1 MGKYDKYKK
10 IILSA
15 NLIKSM
21 ITTSIPGS
29 YGHLTTAGPGNE
41 GVDLA
46 EWINEKIEEGTI
58 IASSSPSAT
67 NLSFVRDSTTLT
79 VQSDTGTD
87 AVLPAASSTLAGVMS
102 ASDKTNLSSLIV
114 LSGVPAGSSNLNTFT
129 GTIIPDNSSVKQAL
143 QALETELENASD
155 GNGIYS
161 GSGTIPTTTVATVT
175 DKFSID
181 IPVAGGIFEVGDYNN
196 IVTNGNHFIRLQT
209 DYGIEMGRGNGFF
222 PRFEM
227 NPFKTEFYGPEASGN
242 DVFHFNSVSPGYLN
256 TSKVKFNIG
265 SSNGNFQGLVYSN
278 DFSADFVANS
288 LITKQYLENQI
299 SAIPHNDL
307 TGLQGGVA
315 GEYYHLTQDEYEDLF
330 VSAPPNSIVGSDTG
344 GSIKSLGVAGSITFS
359 GTNIQLVNDN
369 VSPGNNKYYGTNASG
384 VKGFHDITLLG
395 ISSVSVTDS
404 SDIDFTVTNPTTTP
418 NITGILTA
426 SGVIAG
432 SYGSSSAV
440 PVFSVDSKGRLTSAG
455 NTAISISSSS
465 ISDFNES
472 VDDRVDS
479 LLVAGTGITL
489 TYDDTANTLTI
500 ASSGT
505 VSGTGTANYVA
516 YWNGASSLTGDV
528 DFQFDGTYLT
538 LGTPTP
544 ASLSRFT
551 TKGTGSTVSTY
562 GYTHQNSAGNNVF
575 QVADNGAL
583 TIGVLGDVYIHPDQM
598 NISAGGTYVI
608 SKSGGD
614 LGLYSDT
621 TVVVESGGI
630 ATNTASFKSVATRS
644 TNSGNLINAQIEG
657 NFSMVA
663 GSNRYSD
670 LYINTQVNQSG
681 GTSPIRSIYIN
692 PTLTAATNYAGIEI
706 NAPGHTALKTTAGH
720 VSFTLGSDATGD
732 IYYRDPNGNLAR
744 LPIGTA
750 SQVLGST
757 GTVPAWTTTSGS
769 LPGGSAGDFLI
780 YSGGNWTAA
789 SQLKEKQSGITGTNM
804 TLASPPL
811 ASTPIYIYK
820 NGVLQDDPDDYSIS
834 GTTVTFVNAL
844 VSADKIISIYFI

>member
-15 NLIKSM
+15 NLIKTM

-29 YGHLTTAGPGNE
+29 YGQLTTAGPGNE

-46 EWINEKIEEGTI
+46 EWINEKIDEGVI
-58 IASSSPSAT
+58 ISPSTPSAT
-67 NLSFVRDSTTLT
+67 NLSFIRDSTSVT

-87 AVLPAASSTLAGVMS
+87 AVLPIATPTLAGVMS

-114 LSGVPAGSSNLNTFT
+114 LSGVPAGSSHLNTFT
-129 GTIIPDNSSVKQAL
+129 GTIIPDNSSIKEAL

-175 DKFSID
+175 DRFSID
-181 IPVAGGIFEVGDYNN
+181 IPVTSGIFEVGDYNN
-196 IVTNGNHFIRLQT
+196 VVTNGNHFIRLQT
-209 DYGIEMGRGNGFF
+209 DYGIEMGRSAGFF

-227 NPFKTEFYGPEASGN
+227 NPFKTEFYGPAEFGF
-242 DVFHFNSVSPGYLN
+242 DVFHFNLTQPGYLN
-256 TSKVKFNIG
+256 TEKIKFNIG

-278 DFSADFVANS
+278 DFSANFVANS
-288 LITKQYLENQI
+288 LITKQYLEDQLT
-299 SAIPHNDL
+299 ALPHNDL
-307 TGLQGGVA
+307 TGLQGGIA
-315 GEYYHLTQDEYEDLF
+315 GEYYHLTKAQHDTLF
-330 VSAPPNSIVGSDTG
+330 LTAPPNSLVGSDNG
-344 GSIKSLGVAGSITFS
+344 GSIKALGVAGSITFS

-369 VSPGNNKYYGTNASG
+369 VSPGNNKYYGTDASG

-395 ISSVSVTDS
+395 VSSVSVTDS

-418 NITGILTA
+418 NITGVLT
-426 SGVIAG
+426 STGVIAG

-440 PVFSVDSKGRLTSAG
+440 PIYTVDSKGRLTSAG
-455 NTAISISSSS
+455 NTSISISSSS
-465 ISDFNES
+465 VVDFNES
-472 VDDRVDS
+472 VDDRVNT

-489 TYDDTANTLTI
+489 NYDDTANTLTI

-516 YWNGASSLTGDV
+516 YWNSSSSLTGDI

-551 TKGTGSTVSTY
+551 TKGTGSTVSTF
-562 GYTHQNSAGNNVF
+562 GWTHQNLAGNNVF
-575 QVADNGAL
+575 QVADNGAV
-583 TIGVLGDVYIHPDQM
+583 TIGALGDVYIHPDQM

-621 TVVVESGGI
+621 TVVVEGGGI
-630 ATNTASFKSVATRS
+630 ATTTPSFKSVATRS
-644 TNSGNLINAQIEG
+644 SNIGTLINAQIQG
-657 NFSMVA
+657 TFNMVA

-670 LYINTQVNQSG
+670 LYIDTQVNQSG

-706 NAPGHTALKTTAGH
+706 NAPGHHALRTTAGK
-720 VSFTLGSDATGD
+720 VRFDLGSDAVGD
-732 IYYRDPNGNLAR
+732 IYYRDANGDLAR
-744 LPIGTA
+744 LPIGGPTE
-750 SQVLGST
+750 VLGSD
-757 GTVPAWTTTSGS
+757 GTIPAWTTTAGS
-769 LPGGSAGDFLI
+769 LPGGTAGSFLL
-780 YSGGNWTAA
+780 YSGGSWV
-789 SQLKEKQSGITGTNM
+789 SGTYLREIQTGMTGTNV
-804 TLASPPL
+804 TL
-811 ASTPIYIYK
+811 ASTPLVDTPVQIYK
-820 NGVLQDDPDDYSIS
+820 NGLLQNVGDDYTIV
-834 GTTVTFVNAL
+834 GTTLTMVIAL
-844 VSADKIISIYFI
+844 VTTDKITAIYYI